1 LLPNSLSTNQRR
13 RTSSSTIR
21 MMTSIPPP
29 MYMRFTSCPQTVRSK
44 RQQAGYSDKGLVA
57 LGLQ

>member
-1 LLPNSLSTNQRR
+1 
-13 RTSSSTIR
+13 
-21 MMTSIPPP
+21 
-29 MYMRFTSCPQTVRSK
+29 MRFTSCPQTVRSK